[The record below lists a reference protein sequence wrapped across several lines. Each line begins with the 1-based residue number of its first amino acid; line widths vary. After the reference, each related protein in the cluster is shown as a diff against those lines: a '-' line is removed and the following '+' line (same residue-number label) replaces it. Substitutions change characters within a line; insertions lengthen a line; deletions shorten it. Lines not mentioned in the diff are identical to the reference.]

1 MHVFER
7 GMHHSSVRIAKE
19 RLKSLLVSDRVQCQP
34 DTYELLCGE
43 LYHTIGKYMKI
54 TEDNFKVEITR
65 SQIRINLTGKKTKP
79 YHLKDVK
86 FGLVISVI
94 AISIIGVM
102 VIGSAKQAVQGRQ
115 IIGLVAGVI
124 LMIILSMIDYV
135 WLLNF
140 YWILYGINIIALVC
154 VKLFGTN
161 VNGAQRWID
170 IGVTNF
176 QPSELSKILVVVFF
190 AKFLMNHED
199 DLNSAATILKAV
211 GLIAPTLIL
220 IVLQPDL
227 STTLSIALVF
237 CAMMYLA
244 GLSYRF
250 IGTLIAILVPVTI
263 IFISIVV
270 QPNQPFLHDYQ
281 QKRILAWLE
290 PQKYA
295 SDEAYQQNNAI
306 MAIGSGQLTGKGL
319 NNNTTTSVKNGNF
332 ISEPQTD
339 FIFAIVGEEL
349 GFVGCCIVI
358 GLLLLI
364 VVQCILIG
372 LRAQDLAGRIICC
385 GVAAQIGFQSFIN
398 IGVATGI
405 LPNTGIPLPFVSYGL
420 TSLISL
426 YMGIGIVLNIGLQP
440 KKYQ

>member
-1 MHVFER
+1 M
-7 GMHHSSVRIAKE
+7 
-19 RLKSLLVSDRVQCQP
+19 RLP
-34 DTYELLCGE
+34 
-43 LYHTIGKYMKI
+43 
-54 TEDNFKVEITR
+54 
-65 SQIRINLTGKKTKP
+65 KKTKP

-199 DLNSAATILKAV
+199 DLNSAVTILKAV
-211 GLIAPTLIL
+211 GLITPTLIL

>member
-1 MHVFER
+1 M
-7 GMHHSSVRIAKE
+7 
-19 RLKSLLVSDRVQCQP
+19 RLP
-34 DTYELLCGE
+34 
-43 LYHTIGKYMKI
+43 
-54 TEDNFKVEITR
+54 
-65 SQIRINLTGKKTKP
+65 KKTKP

-199 DLNSAATILKAV
+199 DLSSAATILKAV

-295 SDEAYQQNNAI
+295 SDEAYQQKNSV

-319 NNNTTTSVKNGNF
+319 DNNTTTSVKNGNF
-332 ISEPQTD
+332 ILEPQTD
-339 FIFAIVGEEL
+339 FIFAIIGEEL
-349 GFVGCCIVI
+349 GFVGGCII
-358 GLLLLI
+358 IALLLLI
-364 VVQCILIG
+364 VIQCILVGI
-372 LRAQDLAGRIICC
+372 RSQDLAGRIICC

>member
-1 MHVFER
+1 M
-7 GMHHSSVRIAKE
+7 
-19 RLKSLLVSDRVQCQP
+19 RLP
-34 DTYELLCGE
+34 
-43 LYHTIGKYMKI
+43 
-54 TEDNFKVEITR
+54 
-65 SQIRINLTGKKTKP
+65 KKTKP

-190 AKFLMNHED
+190 AKFLMNHEY

>member
-1 MHVFER
+1 M
-7 GMHHSSVRIAKE
+7 
-19 RLKSLLVSDRVQCQP
+19 RLP
-34 DTYELLCGE
+34 
-43 LYHTIGKYMKI
+43 
-54 TEDNFKVEITR
+54 
-65 SQIRINLTGKKTKP
+65 KKTKP

-176 QPSELSKILVVVFF
+176 QPSELSKILVVLFF
-190 AKFLMNHED
+190 AKFPMNHED

-290 PQKYA
+290 PEAYA
-295 SDEAYQQNNAI
+295 TEEAYQQLNSV
-306 MAIGSGQLTGKGL
+306 MAIGSGQLNGKGY
-319 NNNTTTSVKNGNF
+319 NSDATTSVKNGNF
-332 ISEPQTD
+332 ILEPQTD
-339 FIFAIVGEEL
+339 FIFAIIGEEL
-349 GFVGCCIVI
+349 GFVGCCVVI
-358 GLLLLI
+358 ILLLLI
-364 VVQCILIG
+364 VIECIVIG
-372 LRAQDLAGRIICC
+372 LRAKDTGGRIICG
-385 GVAAQIGFQSFIN
+385 GVGALVGIQTFIN
-398 IGVATGI
+398 ISVATGI
-405 LPNTGIPLPFVSYGL
+405 FPNTGISLPFVSYGL
-420 TSLISL
+420 TSLVCFFA
-426 YMGIGIVLNIGLQP
+426 GIGLVLNVGLQP

>member
-1 MHVFER
+1 M
-7 GMHHSSVRIAKE
+7 
-19 RLKSLLVSDRVQCQP
+19 RLP
-34 DTYELLCGE
+34 
-43 LYHTIGKYMKI
+43 
-54 TEDNFKVEITR
+54 
-65 SQIRINLTGKKTKP
+65 KKTKP

-102 VIGSAKQAVQGRQ
+102 VIGSAKQEVQGRQ

-199 DLNSAATILKAV
+199 DLSSAATILKAV

>member
-1 MHVFER
+1 M
-7 GMHHSSVRIAKE
+7 
-19 RLKSLLVSDRVQCQP
+19 RLP
-34 DTYELLCGE
+34 
-43 LYHTIGKYMKI
+43 
-54 TEDNFKVEITR
+54 
-65 SQIRINLTGKKTKP
+65 KKTKP

-176 QPSELSKILVVVFF
+176 QPSELSKILVVLFF

-199 DLNSAATILKAV
+199 DLSSAATILKAV
-211 GLIAPTLIL
+211 GLIAPPLIL

>member
-1 MHVFER
+1 M
-7 GMHHSSVRIAKE
+7 
-19 RLKSLLVSDRVQCQP
+19 RLP
-34 DTYELLCGE
+34 
-43 LYHTIGKYMKI
+43 
-54 TEDNFKVEITR
+54 
-65 SQIRINLTGKKTKP
+65 KKTKP

-176 QPSELSKILVVVFF
+176 QPSELSKILVVLFF

-199 DLNSAATILKAV
+199 DLSSAATILKAV

-244 GLSYRF
+244 ALSYRF